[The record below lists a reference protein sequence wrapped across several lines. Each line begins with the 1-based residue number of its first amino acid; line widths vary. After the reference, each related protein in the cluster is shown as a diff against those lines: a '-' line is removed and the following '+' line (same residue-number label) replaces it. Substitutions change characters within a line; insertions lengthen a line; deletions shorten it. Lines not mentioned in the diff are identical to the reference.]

1 MPEHRPEAAATA
13 APSKPAAAAPFS
25 EPAIAAPGGP
35 ASASAAPATP
45 TMRGAAAAPGTPT
58 ASTAGARKDVD
69 ATARWVAGARPWLYT
84 SLSIAYVSMAALALL
99 APGLVVKLLFGSS
112 AEPLED
118 QHRQLLSLHGGALLV
133 AAGVVAALACG
144 RGEWERAGTR
154 GADLLKLALAG
165 EGLADVL
172 TCAYYARTLRAST
185 WPLLQA
191 ANAATLT
198 LPALDLAGGSGAR
211 GLLRE
216 LGARLAPRRGPMLAT
231 AYLVLAWLFPLS
243 GALLFYA
250 PKFSLA
256 GMFGYAYGAS
266 TFLLAKLA
274 GVADKALIP
283 TSLLVLKVAA
293 MRGAL
298 ASRPARFLSAG
309 LLLAATEHMR
319 VLLPVLRGAPVGLV
333 QLTRGRGPSHYS
345 RRLPACWW
353 GCAAPD
359 RARRRGRRCQWLAR
373 WTELLDGW
381 NSWLA
386 RRWHATNLWSSC
398 GWKLSWWLLCARM
411 RAGLQKGGACA

>member
-1 MPEHRPEAAATA
+1 
-13 APSKPAAAAPFS
+13 
-25 EPAIAAPGGP
+25 
-35 ASASAAPATP
+35 
-45 TMRGAAAAPGTPT
+45 
-58 ASTAGARKDVD
+58 
-69 ATARWVAGARPWLYT
+69 
-84 SLSIAYVSMAALALL
+84 MAALALL

-250 PKFSLA
+250 PKARPRHATRFSLA

-283 TSLLVLKVAA
+283 TSLLVLKAREGRSRGGAA
-293 MRGAL
+293 G
-298 ASRPARFLSAG
+298 
-309 LLLAATEHMR
+309 
-319 VLLPVLRGAPVGLV
+319 
-333 QLTRGRGPSHYS
+333 
-345 RRLPACWW
+345 
-353 GCAAPD
+353 AAP
-359 RARRRGRRCQWLAR
+359 
-373 WTELLDGW
+373 
-381 NSWLA
+381 
-386 RRWHATNLWSSC
+386 
-398 GWKLSWWLLCARM
+398 
-411 RAGLQKGGACA
+411 AG